1 MFLGFVR
8 KFRTPVPRLETYG
21 DSSTAAAAETTSL
34 ADLTTAGDSGDLLT
48 DLLSAMD
55 PGAAA
60 DSGNL
65 LTDLA
70 SLF

>member
-1 MFLGFVR
+1 V
-8 KFRTPVPRLETYG
+8 
-21 DSSTAAAAETTSL
+21 
-34 ADLTTAGDSGDLLT
+34 ADLTTAAVGGNLLT
-48 DLLSAMD
+48 DLLSAAD

-65 LTDLA
+65 LADLA